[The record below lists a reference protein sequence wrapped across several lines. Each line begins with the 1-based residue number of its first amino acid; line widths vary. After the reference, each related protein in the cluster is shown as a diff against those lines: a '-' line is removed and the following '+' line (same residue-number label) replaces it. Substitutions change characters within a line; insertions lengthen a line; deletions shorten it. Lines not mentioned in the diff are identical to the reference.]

1 MERRRFL
8 AYAGGVGT
16 LGSGCLGRGSKPA
29 QSAEP
34 ATRSPTSTETPAD
47 PCRGDFD
54 RIGYSGRVKQGPSG
68 VFDLSVSSDSV
79 PLGGQLTVRLE
90 NVGNTPQTT
99 EEAVT
104 GIKNK
109 YIIERRTGDGWQSV
123 FWEADRETAVWNDEG
138 IRHAPGEGFTWDLT
152 VTRSGLEQGFYHV
165 CEPLTAG
172 TYRFVY
178 FGMDDDRAL
187 GVEFA
192 VTEE

>member
-1 MERRRFL
+1 MERRRVL
-8 AYAGGVGT
+8 ACVGGFGMLV
-16 LGSGCLGRGSKPA
+16 SGCLGRGSEPA

-54 RIGYSGRVKQGPSG
+54 RIGYSGTVKRGPIG
-68 VFDLSVSSDSV
+68 VFDLSVSPESV

-90 NVGNTPQTT
+90 NAGNTPRTT
-99 EEAVT
+99 EAAVT

-109 YIIERRTGDGWQSV
+109 YIIERQIGDGWQSV

-138 IRHAPGEGFTWDLT
+138 IHHAPGEGFTWHLT
-152 VTRSGLEQGFYHV
+152 LTRSGLEQGFYHV
-165 CEPLTAG
+165 CEPLRAG

-178 FGMDDDRAL
+178 FGMGDDPAL
-187 GVEFA
+187 GAEFT
-192 VTEE
+192 VTRN